1 MQKKNGVQNVG
12 KAYLTDRKCA
22 EFTEYISKSIKSKL
36 ADDLASCNYYS
47 CLNDG
52 STDSS
57 VTEEV
62 VLVLFLKEGTPA
74 LKYSSTE
81 PVKIA
86 DASRIV
92 QSITY
97 SGACVNLGKHRGVG
111 KLVQEKATWL
121 LVIHCFNH

>member
-36 ADDLASCNYYS
+36 ADDLASC
-47 CLNDG
+47 LNDG
-52 STDSS
+52 STYSS

-62 VLVLFLKEGTPA
+62 VLVLFLKEGTPT
-74 LKYSSTE
+74 LKYLSTE

-92 QSITY
+92 EY
-97 SGACVNLGKHRGVG
+97 
-111 KLVQEKATWL
+111 
-121 LVIHCFNH
+121 